1 MMTTLPEQR
10 VFAMVRAGT
19 ITREEGDRLINAL
32 QLQPRPARWKMLFN
46 PFDQLSTL
54 ALWALAAAVTIG
66 SFAVAR
72 MGVRF
77 DGTLDLHSISEATPW
92 PFAALDAA
100 SAILVT
106 AIVFWI
112 ASLIVARQ
120 GRLLDFVLS
129 VSAARLP
136 YVLVGPIIS
145 LLLPPPDVI
154 LAEATAGIVNFRV
167 LAVSL
172 VILTPGLVWFI
183 TWLFGAFKT
192 SSGLKGLRLGMSFT
206 VALITSEIASK
217 IFLYVVSSRI

>member
-1 MMTTLPEQR
+1 MMTSVPEQR
-10 VFAMVRAGT
+10 VLAMVRAGT
-19 ITREEGDRLINAL
+19 ITREEGDRLIDAL
-32 QLQPRPARWKMLFN
+32 RLQPRPARWKMLFN

-54 ALWALAAAVTIG
+54 ALWASAAIVTIG

-77 DGTLDLHSISEATPW
+77 DGSLDLHPIPVATPW
-92 PFAALDAA
+92 FFAALDAA

-136 YVLVGPIIS
+136 NVLMGALIP
-145 LLLPPPDVI
+145 LLLPPADVM

-172 VILTPGLVWFI
+172 AILTPGLVWFI
-183 TWLFGAFKT
+183 TWLFAAFKT
-192 SSGLKGLRLGMSFT
+192 SSGLKGLRLGITFP

-217 IFLYVVSSRI
+217 IFLYVLSSRI